1 MPAPTP
7 TPPTTPSVGYPPSS
21 QFDSFDEWM
30 RNTSASALS
39 DPIMFYQGQQQQQ
52 QPTPDLSSYPAYV
65 SSLDNSLPPSG
76 SFNPYAMNVFDEDP
90 TLSAQQQQPNNN
102 NEVRA
107 MSIGA
112 GSSSDGGMSMDGL
125 GISPAT
131 RRSVSFSGAS
141 PSPREWM
148 PLHPPP
154 TSDNMV
160 MDEGGQHAYQRPF
173 FANQKAAS
181 TTSLLLPSDVFS
193 PTTSSAFGIGRASSS
208 RSTTDIQS
216 SAPASASTSAIRE
229 EFSAELSEEMEA
241 LMAFAAGKFSFNGEG
256 GGYGDG
262 DGGFVPGASG
272 FGGEEGRGQ
281 GRGQDR
287 NRDQGMEVANQYG
300 FDRTL

>member
-1 MPAPTP
+1 
-7 TPPTTPSVGYPPSS
+7 
-21 QFDSFDEWM
+21 M
-30 RNTSASALS
+30 RNTSASALA
-39 DPIMFYQGQQQQQ
+39 DPTMFYQGQQQQQQQ

-90 TLSAQQQQPNNN
+90 TLSAQQQQPNPNN
-102 NEVRA
+102 DVRA

-125 GISPAT
+125 GISPAAT

-154 TSDNMV
+154 PPPPPPTSDNMV
-160 MDEGGQHAYQRPF
+160 MDEGGPQSYQRPF

-181 TTSLLLPSDVFS
+181 TTSLILPSDVFS
-193 PTTSSAFGIGRASSS
+193 PTTSSAFGIGIGRVSSS
-208 RSTTDIQS
+208 RSTTDIS
-216 SAPASASTSAIRE
+216 TAPAEASTSTSAIRE

-256 GGYGDG
+256 GAYGDG

-272 FGGEEGRGQ
+272 FGGEEG